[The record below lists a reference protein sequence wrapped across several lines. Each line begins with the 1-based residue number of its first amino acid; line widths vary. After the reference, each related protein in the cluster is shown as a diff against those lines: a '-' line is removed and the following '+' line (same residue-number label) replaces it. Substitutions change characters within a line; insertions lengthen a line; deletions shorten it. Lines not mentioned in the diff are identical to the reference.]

1 MWYNIYMPKIVD
13 HEKQRQLV
21 AEAVWRIIR
30 REGMEGA
37 TVRRIAEEAG
47 VSAGSLR
54 HYFGT
59 QSELLA
65 FSMSLVSER
74 VKERITRLRF
84 TGEPLE
90 DAEKLLHEFLPL
102 DEEKRA
108 EMEVWMAFT
117 IKALS
122 DTTLYELSSRVY
134 AEMKMAVSL
143 IIDTLIEKGLAQE
156 EMDRDAQIEILYS
169 LLDGLALHGIMQPD
183 EVNAEVMR
191 NSIRHYMKSICR

>member
-1 MWYNIYMPKIVD
+1 
-13 HEKQRQLV
+13 
-21 AEAVWRIIR
+21 
-30 REGMEGA
+30 
-37 TVRRIAEEAG
+37 
-47 VSAGSLR
+47 
-54 HYFGT
+54 
-59 QSELLA
+59 
-65 FSMSLVSER
+65 
-74 VKERITRLRF
+74 
-84 TGEPLE
+84 
-90 DAEKLLHEFLPL
+90 
-102 DEEKRA
+102 
-108 EMEVWMAFT
+108 MAFT